1 MAYDEGQAQIMRDA
15 LEEALGNPDSI
26 SERKMFG
33 GLCFQ
38 LHGHMVCGVHKGGAM
53 FRVGKPREA
62 EALAITGAAP
72 LSFTGRPMGGMIE
85 VDDAG
90 FADEGNLAKWIELS
104 LTNARSL
111 PPK

>member
-1 MAYDEGQAQIMRDA
+1 MAYDAGQAQVMR
-15 LEEALGNPDSI
+15 EALRETLGDLDGLT
-26 SERKMFG
+26 ERKMFG

-53 FRVGKPREA
+53 FRVGKAREA
-62 EALAITGAAP
+62 EALALSGAAP

-85 VDDAG
+85 VDESG
-90 FADEGNLAKWIELS
+90 FSDDVNLAKWIDLS
-104 LTNARSL
+104 LSNARSL